1 MTLEEL
7 RIAISKAVRYEQSIE
22 LTINT
27 EYTTTQ
33 ILRMLVI
40 EYNNRL
46 VVDVYTDDELKL
58 VYLYNAY
65 EETNIIIHVTPIVN
79 DEQQNIKRETKLL
92 SNGINYLAERNID
105 YNEVI
110 LIDYNDDWFILF
122 DIDTAASFAFVII
135 DDVIQDVKVD
145 MGDVNNE

>member
-1 MTLEEL
+1 MPLEEL

-46 VVDVYTDDELKL
+46 IVDVYTDDELKL

-65 EETNIIIHVTPIVN
+65 EETNIIIHVN
-79 DEQQNIKRETKLL
+79 EEHETMLRN
-92 SNGINYLAERNID
+92 NGIAYL
-105 YNEVI
+105 
-110 LIDYNDDWFILF
+110 
-122 DIDTAASFAFVII
+122 
-135 DDVIQDVKVD
+135 
-145 MGDVNNE
+145 GDVVSNCDIIQTMEEV